1 MKLSLS
7 VRIAESAARKDRAAL
22 PLETL
27 APLARAAGFE
37 GLSMRASQLSV
48 DMPPA
53 RVAAAR
59 RLLEGE
65 GLAVSMVMG
74 NVALAANTPDAP
86 AALRDIGP
94 HLDLAAGLGARL
106 VRVMMH
112 GAADI
117 PFAQLAADMAAGRGL
132 ALAHQTH
139 WGTLCET
146 ADDALATVRAV
157 DRANFGITY
166 EPANLLACGGP
177 HGADAIARLAPHLSN
192 VYFQNVRLAPAGSHV
207 FRTRRR
213 GPVALDYV
221 ALDDP
226 RGFDWGA
233 LVGALRD
240 AGYDGWISVHQPLR
254 MGQTAEDAIAE
265 AARVFRPLVQGR
277 TG

>member
-7 VRIAESAARKDRAAL
+7 VRIAESAARKDRAAM
-22 PLETL
+22 PLEEL

-37 GLSMRASQLSV
+37 GLSMRASALSV
-48 DMPPA
+48 ATPPA

-59 RLLEGE
+59 RMLDRE

-74 NVALAANTPDAP
+74 NVALAANTADAP
-86 AALRDIGP
+86 EALRDIGP
-94 HLDLAAGLGARL
+94 HLDLAEGLGARL

-117 PFAQLAADMAAGRGL
+117 ACAQRAADLAAERGL

-146 ADDALATVRAV
+146 VDDALASVRAV
-157 DRANFGITY
+157 DRPNFGITY

-177 HGADAIARLAPHLSN
+177 YGTDAVARLAPHLAN
-192 VYFQNVRLAPAGSHV
+192 VYCQNVRLAPAGSHV

-213 GPVALDYV
+213 GPVALDYL

-226 RGFDWGA
+226 RGFDWRA
-233 LVGALRD
+233 LTGALRD
-240 AGYDGWISVHQPLR
+240 AGYDGWITVHQPLR
-254 MGQTAEDAIAE
+254 AGQSVAEAVEE
-265 AARVFRPLVQGR
+265 AARVFRPLV
-277 TG
+277 